1 MFVLYTVLG
10 KRKVGSD
17 PEPTLY
23 ELEMKRLRKERQQ
36 RVEDLI
42 QEEAAKLKNP
52 YICIHCTFVTEC
64 KDGEDIVEHCGMC
77 ETQNPAAVERSRNFG
92 KDLLKKEEE
101 ERKKKRTR
109 SQRQEQ
115 K

>member
-1 MFVLYTVLG
+1 
-10 KRKVGSD
+10 
-17 PEPTLY
+17 
-23 ELEMKRLRKERQQ
+23 MKRVREERVQ
-36 RVEDLI
+36 DLI
-42 QEEAAKLKNP
+42 QEEAAKLTNP
-52 YICIHCTFVTEC
+52 YICVHCTFITEC
-64 KDGEDIVEHCGMC
+64 EDGKDIVERCAMC
-77 ETQNPAAVERSRNFG
+77 QKQNPAAVERTRMFI

>member
-1 MFVLYTVLG
+1 
-10 KRKVGSD
+10 
-17 PEPTLY
+17 
-23 ELEMKRLRKERQQ
+23 MKRLNKQ
-36 RVEDLI
+36 REQEFI

-52 YICIHCTFVTEC
+52 YVCIHCTFITEC
-64 KDGEDIVEHCGMC
+64 EDGKDIVERCAMC
-77 ETQNPAAVERSRNFG
+77 QQQNPAAVERSRMFI

-109 SQRQEQ
+109 SERQEQ